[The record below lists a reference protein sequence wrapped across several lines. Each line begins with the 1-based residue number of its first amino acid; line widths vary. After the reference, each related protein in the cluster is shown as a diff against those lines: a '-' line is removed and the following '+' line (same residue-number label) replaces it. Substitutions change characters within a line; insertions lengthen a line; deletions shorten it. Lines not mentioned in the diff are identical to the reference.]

1 MSASYSFEAD
11 SEPTGTSLL
20 STTDGYDTIGLG
32 TPLGSGTIISGGVA
46 LTNVGDKTVT
56 TSGIPGAFTDNSVT
70 SYGIKLAYK
79 F

>member
-1 MSASYSFEAD
+1 MD
-11 SEPTGTSLL
+11 TTLL
-20 STTDGYDTIGLG
+20 DWGHATLS
-32 TPLGSGTIISGGVA
+32 SGTSGGVA